1 MTPRMN
7 TKLDWI
13 FRRRSVR
20 AFLPDAVSG
29 ETVQD
34 LLEAAM
40 AAPSAAAKDP
50 WHFIVVRDADL
61 RGRIAAAL
69 PYGAMVKTAPLC
81 IVVLGDVER
90 AHDQLPSYLLQD
102 VSAAIENLLLAAST
116 LGLGAVWLGV
126 HPRTDRMQAIRTLFQ
141 LPDAIHAVAVLAI
154 GYPAEQPS
162 PRTRYRT
169 EAVHEERW

>member
-1 MTPRMN
+1 MLRMN
-7 TKLDWI
+7 SKLDWI

-20 AFLPDAVSG
+20 TFRPDAISP

-40 AAPSAAAKDP
+40 AAPSAAARDP
-50 WHFIVVRDADL
+50 WHFIVVREADL
-61 RGRIAAAL
+61 RRKIADAL
-69 PYGAMVKTAPLC
+69 PYGGMVAKAPLG

-90 AHDQLPSYLLQD
+90 ANDRQPAYLLQD

-126 HPRTDRMQAIRTLFQ
+126 HPRADRMAALRSLFK
-141 LPDAIHAVAVLAI
+141 LPESILPVAVLAI
-154 GYPAEQPS
+154 GYPAEQPP
-162 PRTRYRT
+162 PRSRYRA
-169 EAVHEERW
+169 EAVHEEGW